1 MSIDRA
7 VLFFAGAMVL
17 ASVLLTW
24 AVSPSFLWLTV
35 FVGANLMQS
44 ALTGFCPAAKIF
56 AAMGVKAG
64 CAFEGGK
71 GEQGL

>member
-17 ASVLLTW
+17 TSVLLTW
-24 AVSPSFLWLTV
+24 AVSSYFLWLTV
-35 FVGANLMQS
+35 FIGVNLMQS
-44 ALTGFCPAAKIF
+44 ALTGFCPAAKVF
-56 AAMGVKAG
+56 AAMGLKAG

-71 GEQGL
+71 GEQRL